1 MFSPL
6 FRPLL
11 FVRFPRFLGS
21 LCRSQKASPSS
32 GLCGVNATHQL
43 DDRKNCTPFPFPNS
57 EFCVLSKTS
66 FLCHLL
72 LPSPTH
78 HIPTPEA
85 NICFSCQKTCQST
98 PDPFQTPFPP
108 QSPTKKHSG
117 QCKQLPLFPSGR
129 LHPAPHPPAGPS
141 SEKLKSAREAP
152 EQLWIQFHLSLK
164 ISFCLKHIPD
174 LVGELLHLCL
184 PEALV
189 PFAQV
194 ASLFMGLVPPSSE
207 KTNWHQ
213 MSEDASPNAL

>member
-1 MFSPL
+1 MQHTSWMTEKTAL
-6 FRPLL
+6 
-11 FVRFPRFLGS
+11 
-21 LCRSQKASPSS
+21 
-32 GLCGVNATHQL
+32 H
-43 DDRKNCTPFPFPNS
+43 FPFQI
-57 EFCVLSKTS
+57 LSFVSSARHLSSATS
-66 FLCHLL
+66 CYP
-72 LPSPTH
+72 LPLTTSQPLKH
-78 HIPTPEA
+78 
-85 NICFSCQKTCQST
+85 ICFSCQKTCQST